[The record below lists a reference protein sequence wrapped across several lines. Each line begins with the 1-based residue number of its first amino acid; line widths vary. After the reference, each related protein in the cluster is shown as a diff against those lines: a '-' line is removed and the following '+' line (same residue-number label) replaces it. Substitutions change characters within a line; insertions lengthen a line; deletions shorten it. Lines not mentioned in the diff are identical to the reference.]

1 MGISFMIMMCFVWV
15 GFVAAIS
22 FMESWLKF
30 RAPGVQLAIGLSI
43 GRLIFKALN
52 RVEWACFLLIVLSGF
67 LNGFLLQ
74 EYPFLWGTGILL
86 AAILLIQTAWLLPD
100 MDNRAARVMKGEKMP
115 KSKLHIYY
123 VGLELIKLALLVYGG
138 IALLRLVN

>member
-30 RAPGVQLAIGLSI
+30 RAPGVQLAVGLSI

-52 RVEWACFLLIVLSGF
+52 RVEWVCFILIILGGF
-67 LNGFLLQ
+67 LSSSLLKG
-74 EYPFLWGTGILL
+74 YSFLWSPGIIV
-86 AAILLIQTAWLLPD
+86 AAILLIQTAWLLPN
-100 MDNRAARVMKGEKMP
+100 MDNRAGRVMKGEKVP
-115 KSKLHIYY
+115 KSRFHIYY